1 MITSANDSTAMQII
15 MNSQYREF
23 PETLLILELCRAAAR
38 ADGRKIGESLRACA
52 KVKARQAKNRNLFNT
67 LTEMSRS
74 QFPEVQKMIRSLAV
88 MQIPAYKSFLAEVRA
103 QGVEMFS
110 EKFGG
115 GTLLSNM
122 VKETAKEFAA
132 QLRKGVQS

>member
-1 MITSANDSTAMQII
+1 MNTAMQII

-23 PETLLILELCRAAAR
+23 PEVLLTLELCRAAAR

-74 QFPEVQKMIRSLAV
+74 QFPETQMIRIRGCVEKMEKALTR
-88 MQIPAYKSFLAEVRA
+88 EV
-103 QGVEMFS
+103 GNM
-110 EKFGG
+110 
-115 GTLLSNM
+115 TLTEENLR
-122 VKETAKEFAA
+122 ELRGEAA
-132 QLRKGVQS
+132 

>member
-1 MITSANDSTAMQII
+1 MITSANDSTAMRII

-74 QFPEVQKMIRSLAV
+74 QFPEVQMTRIRGCVERMEKALGRE
-88 MQIPAYKSFLAEVRA
+88 MRELDITAEDVI
-103 QGVEMFS
+103 EFS
-110 EKFGG
+110 E
-115 GTLLSNM
+115 
-122 VKETAKEFAA
+122 EAA
-132 QLRKGVQS
+132 